1 MSWST
6 EGAEGA
12 EGTEGTVSESIIATD
27 TVLKEHHKLFFK
39 LKTSVRKLLGN
50 HIDRGKLKKATD
62 NLEDKSKQY
71 TSVRISEMSVKNVE
85 QCLYLQFDSHDREMK
100 DVQSLPLPT
109 SVRNLRHRVSG
120 ESS

>member
-6 EGAEGA
+6 ARR
-12 EGTEGTVSESIIATD
+12 
-27 TVLKEHHKLFFK
+27 

-109 SVRNLRHRVSG
+109 S
-120 ESS
+120 